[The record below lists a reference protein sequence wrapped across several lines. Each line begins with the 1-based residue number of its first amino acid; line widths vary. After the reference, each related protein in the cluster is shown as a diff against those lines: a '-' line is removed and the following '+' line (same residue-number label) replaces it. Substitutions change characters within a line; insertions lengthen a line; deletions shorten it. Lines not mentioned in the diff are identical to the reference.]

1 MLNPTLTLGLL
12 NPRPDHCM
20 IQALTA
26 ALGIS
31 LRIAYLDGKKSAAAA
46 AAEGGVGDSDGG
58 KGKAVAVGVPVDFV
72 VLDEGDKDGLPPIEL
87 LYRCVFM
94 KKTFEGGNCVTCSRG

>member
-1 MLNPTLTLGLL
+1 
-12 NPRPDHCM
+12 M

-31 LRIAYLDGKKSAAAA
+31 LRIAYLDGKKSAAAAA

-94 KKTFEGGNCVTCSRG
+94 ETLLRGEIV